1 MYNLLSIFIGALIG
15 LMVYFNGILSI
26 YLGNY
31 TSSVIVHLVGLI
43 GIILVLICTKS
54 KLKFDRS
61 ISLFLYSAGVIG
73 VFTVL
78 FTNIGFMSVGA
89 SLTIALS
96 LLGQTISAIIIDHY
110 GLLGVNAI
118 KFNKKKLIGLSII
131 ILGIVIMTI
140 Y

>member
-15 LMVYFNGILSI
+15 IMVYFNGILSI

-43 GIILVLICTKS
+43 GIIIVLICTKS
-54 KLKFDRS
+54 KLKFDRKLP
-61 ISLFLYSAGVIG
+61 LFLYSAGVIG

-78 FTNIGFMSVGA
+78 FSNIGFMSIGA

>member
-15 LMVYFNGILSI
+15 IMVYFNGILSI

-43 GIILVLICTKS
+43 GIIIVLICTKS
-54 KLKFDRS
+54 KLKFDRKLP
-61 ISLFLYSAGVIG
+61 LFLYSAGVIG

-78 FTNIGFMSVGA
+78 FSNIGFMSVGA

-131 ILGIVIMTI
+131 IIGIIIMTI

>member
-15 LMVYFNGILSI
+15 IMVYFNGILSI

-43 GIILVLICTKS
+43 GIIIVLICTKS
-54 KLKFDRS
+54 KLKFDRKLP
-61 ISLFLYSAGVIG
+61 LFLYSAGVIG

-78 FTNIGFMSVGA
+78 FSNIGFMSVGA

-110 GLLGVNAI
+110 GLLGVNVI

-131 ILGIVIMTI
+131 TIGIIIMTI

>member
-15 LMVYFNGILSI
+15 IMVYFNGILSI

-43 GIILVLICTKS
+43 GIIIVLICAKS
-54 KLKFDRS
+54 KLKFDRKLP
-61 ISLFLYSAGVIG
+61 LFLYSAGVIG

-78 FTNIGFMSVGA
+78 FSNIGFMSVGA

-118 KFNKKKLIGLSII
+118 KFNKKKLLGLSII

>member
-1 MYNLLSIFIGALIG
+1 MYNLISIFIGALIG

-43 GIILVLICTKS
+43 GITIVLICTKS

-61 ISLFLYSAGVIG
+61 LSLFLYSAGVIG

-89 SLTIALS
+89 SLTIALA

-110 GLLGVNAI
+110 GLLGVNVI

-131 ILGIVIMTI
+131 ILGIIIMTI

>member
-31 TSSVIVHLVGLI
+31 TSSIIVHLVGLI

-110 GLLGVNAI
+110 GLLGVNVI

-131 ILGIVIMTI
+131 TIGIIIMTI

>member
-15 LMVYFNGILSI
+15 IMVYFNGILSI

-43 GIILVLICTKS
+43 GIIIVLICTKS
-54 KLKFDRS
+54 KLKFDRKLP
-61 ISLFLYSAGVIG
+61 LFLYSAGVIG

-78 FTNIGFMSVGA
+78 FSNIGFMSVGA

-118 KFNKKKLIGLSII
+118 KFNKKKLLGLSII

>member
-15 LMVYFNGILSI
+15 IMVYFNGILSI

-110 GLLGVNAI
+110 GLLGVNVI

-131 ILGIVIMTI
+131 IIGIIIMTI

>member
-15 LMVYFNGILSI
+15 IMVYFNGILSI

-43 GIILVLICTKS
+43 GIIIVLICAKS
-54 KLKFDRS
+54 KLKFDRKLP
-61 ISLFLYSAGVIG
+61 LFLYSAGVIG

-78 FTNIGFMSVGA
+78 FSNIGFMSVGA

>member
-15 LMVYFNGILSI
+15 IMVYFNGILSI

-61 ISLFLYSAGVIG
+61 ISLFWYSAGVIG

-110 GLLGVNAI
+110 GLLGVNVI

-131 ILGIVIMTI
+131 IIGIIIMTI

>member
-15 LMVYFNGILSI
+15 IMVYFNGILSI

-43 GIILVLICTKS
+43 GIIIVLICTKS
-54 KLKFDRS
+54 KLKFDRKLP
-61 ISLFLYSAGVIG
+61 LFLYSAGVIG

-78 FTNIGFMSVGA
+78 FSNIGFMSVGA

-110 GLLGVNAI
+110 GLLGVNDI

-131 ILGIVIMTI
+131 ILCIVIMTI

>member
-15 LMVYFNGILSI
+15 IMVYFNGILSI

-96 LLGQTISAIIIDHY
+96 LVGQTISAIIIDHY
-110 GLLGVNAI
+110 GLLGVNVI

-131 ILGIVIMTI
+131 TIGIIIMTI

>member
-15 LMVYFNGILSI
+15 IMVYFNGILSI

-43 GIILVLICTKS
+43 GCIFMLIVTKS
-54 KLKFDRS
+54 KLKYDKKLS
-61 ISLFLYSAGVIG
+61 IFLYSGGVIG

-78 FTNIGFMSVGA
+78 FTNIGFLSLGA
-89 SLTIALS
+89 SITIALS
-96 LLGQTISAIIIDHY
+96 LLGQTISAIIIDNY
-110 GLLGVNAI
+110 GLLNTKVI

-131 ILGIVIMTI
+131 ILGIIIMTL
-140 Y
+140 

>member
-110 GLLGVNAI
+110 GLLGVNVI

-131 ILGIVIMTI
+131 TIGIIIMTI

>member
-31 TSSVIVHLVGLI
+31 TSSIIVHLVGLI
-43 GIILVLICTKS
+43 GCIFMLIVTKS
-54 KLKFDRS
+54 KLKYDKKLS
-61 ISLFLYSAGVIG
+61 IFLYSGGVIG

-78 FTNIGFMSVGA
+78 FTNIGFLSLGA
-89 SLTIALS
+89 SITIALS
-96 LLGQTISAIIIDHY
+96 LLGQTISAIIIDNY
-110 GLLGVNAI
+110 GLLNTKVI

-131 ILGIVIMTI
+131 ILGIIIMTL
-140 Y
+140 

>member
-15 LMVYFNGILSI
+15 IMVYFNGILSI

-43 GIILVLICTKS
+43 GIIIVLICTKS
-54 KLKFDRS
+54 KLKFDRKLP
-61 ISLFLYSAGVIG
+61 LFLYSAGVIG

-78 FTNIGFMSVGA
+78 FSNIGFMSVGA

-131 ILGIVIMTI
+131 ILGIVNMTI